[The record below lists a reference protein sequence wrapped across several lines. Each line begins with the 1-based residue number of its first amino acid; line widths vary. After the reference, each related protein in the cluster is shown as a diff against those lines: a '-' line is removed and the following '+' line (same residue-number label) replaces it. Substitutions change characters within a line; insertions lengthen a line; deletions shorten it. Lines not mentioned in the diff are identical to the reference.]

1 MTQALIVK
9 IITPSKVVLESEATM
24 VTIPGNKGEFSVLP
38 DHMKLVSSINSG
50 IITLVNK
57 GTKIKYF
64 VRGGVSQVTGDT
76 LNIITQFA
84 VDLEYETPKSVKTII
99 KNMENNLSAL
109 DKESVEADIIL
120 HEIEKYEEL
129 LKFIEAR

>member
-57 GTKIKYF
+57 
-64 VRGGVSQVTGDT
+64 
-76 LNIITQFA
+76 
-84 VDLEYETPKSVKTII
+84 
-99 KNMENNLSAL
+99 
-109 DKESVEADIIL
+109 
-120 HEIEKYEEL
+120 
-129 LKFIEAR
+129 